1 MNPFV
6 KWAGGKRQFLNKILE
21 KAPEKFNHYY
31 EPFVGGGAVLFGL
44 NHKLSTINDIN
55 SHLIHTYKVIKSN
68 PDKLLDMIDEFDA
81 IPLDDEKYKAFR
93 ERYNYHIINNIY
105 NIETAALFIYINKHA
120 FNGLFRVNSKGLYNV
135 PWNKKE
141 LVKSYNREN
150 IIEISKFLQ
159 DVTILNVD
167 FSESLKGVKEG
178 DFVFFDSPYAPL
190 KPTSFTSYDKS
201 GFKLEEHIRLA
212 NLYKELS
219 SKGVACM
226 LTNHNTELIRELYE
240 DFEKEEINV
249 RRSINS
255 DASKRV
261 GKELII
267 TNY

>member
-6 KWAGGKRQFLNKILE
+6 KWAGGKRQFLNKIIE
-21 KAPEKFNHYY
+21 NAPTTFNHYY
-31 EPFVGGGAVLFGL
+31 EPFVGGGAVFFGL
-44 NHKLSTINDIN
+44 KHKPSTINDIN
-55 SHLIHTYKVIKSN
+55 SHLIHTYKTIKSE
-68 PDKLLDMIDEFDA
+68 PDSLLNIIDKYDE
-81 IPLDDEKYKAFR
+81 IPLNDEKYKEFR
-93 ERYNYHIINNIY
+93 NLYNQHIVNNMY

-150 IIEISKFLQ
+150 IMEISKFLQ
-159 DVTILNVD
+159 DVNILNMD
-167 FSESLKGVKEG
+167 FADSLKNVKKG

-190 KPTSFTSYDKS
+190 NATSFTSYDKS
-201 GFKLEEHIRLA
+201 GFKLVDHIRLA
-212 NLYKELS
+212 DLFKKLS
-219 SKGVACM
+219 DEGIACM

-240 DFEKEEINV
+240 DFKQEEINV

-255 DASKRV
+255 DATKRV